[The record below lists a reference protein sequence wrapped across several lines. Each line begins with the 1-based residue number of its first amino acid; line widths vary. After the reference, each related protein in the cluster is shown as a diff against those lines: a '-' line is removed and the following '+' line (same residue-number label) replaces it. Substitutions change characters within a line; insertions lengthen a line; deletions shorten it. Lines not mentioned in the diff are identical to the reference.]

1 MIRAFLYAVVM
12 GGVVLSGLA
21 CAPEERLTVEQG
33 RTDAMKAF
41 QPIGYKRTGGIAG
54 AEDRIEVGADGK
66 IQVSGR
72 LLGNTTGQ
80 LSEFQ
85 LMQLSRAFE
94 GWEKLKDNYPAA
106 KSSADAFVVEI
117 TFGQKTVHVSDAA
130 AEVPESFKRA
140 RQKLEMITRDLPA
153 TR

>member
-1 MIRAFLYAVVM
+1 MMRAFVCSLVL
-12 GGVVLSGLA
+12 GGVVVGGLA
-21 CAPEERLTVEQG
+21 CAPKEQATVEQG
-33 RTDAMKAF
+33 RAEAMKAF
-41 QPIGYKRTGGIAG
+41 QPIGYKRTGGVAG
-54 AEDRIEVGADGK
+54 SEDRIEVGPDGK

-94 GWEKLKDNYPAA
+94 GWDKLKENYPAPRNT
-106 KSSADAFVVEI
+106 ADAFVVEI
-117 TFGQKTVHVSDAA
+117 TYGQKTVIANDAA
-130 AEVPESFKRA
+130 EIPDAFKRA
-140 RQKLEMITRDLPA
+140 RQRLEMITRDLPA